1 MTNDALFAS
10 VTNIGNSCFD
20 GALGI
25 KKASFPNVQSIGSRF
40 FNLSSHWSSTLQNWI
55 NINPITGKKYLV
67 SYPDYGLTELTICD
81 KITFIGQNAFYKQ
94 DKLKVINFVCDD
106 EDWVATWNANKYFR
120 IFFGK
125 AAPVE
130 GDATTTTLSYDADV
144 EVTTEEVK
152 PLDARSGLPRPTTLN
167 VIRRN
172 QLQ

>member
-1 MTNDALFAS
+1 MTNDAIFAS

-40 FNLSSHWSSTLQNWI
+40 FNLSSHWSSTLQDWF
-55 NINPITGKKYLV
+55 NINPITGEKYIN
-67 SYPDYGLTELTICD
+67 SYSDYGLEELTIGD

-94 DKLKVINFVCDD
+94 NKLKVINFVCDD
-106 EDWVATWNANKYFR
+106 EDWVNTWNDNRYLR
-120 IFFGK
+120 IFLGK
-125 AAPVE
+125 AAPAE
-130 GDATTTTLSYDADV
+130 NGATTTTLSVDTEIQYTND
-144 EVTTEEVK
+144 EITTTSK
-152 PLDARSGLPRPTTLN
+152 SDFPKPTTLN